1 VSPHASDDIGIFRQQ
16 SLVSASASARAKTLD
31 EPSIQKEDIC
41 ASCAIG
47 LHVMNIPNMSSLAEG
62 DTKKWFH
69 FTDKRGRF
77 R

>member
-1 VSPHASDDIGIFRQQ
+1 
-16 SLVSASASARAKTLD
+16 VSASASARAKTLD
-31 EPSIQKEDIC
+31 EPSIQNEDIC
-41 ASCAIG
+41 ARARAASCAIG

-77 R
+77 